1 MRKIQDN
8 RYILVIFA
16 SIILV
21 TFLINT
27 MKRILLVLALALVAA
42 VSANAQIKYKDIK
55 ADYNVKAY
63 TAQDIDPYRP
73 GWAAAL
79 SFFVPGSSQLV
90 MGETLRGLL
99 FFGGS
104 AILGNYAEDR
114 IQDLGKLVTTDSEG
128 NYTFSDFDAA
138 KKQLVR
144 LAASGVALLGV
155 AIWSSIDA
163 SRVAKV
169 KNMYYQNLHF
179 APAISFTPIQGGNL
193 QPTAG
198 FALSYNF

>member
-1 MRKIQDN
+1 
-8 RYILVIFA
+8 
-16 SIILV
+16 
-21 TFLINT
+21 

-63 TAQDIDPYRP
+63 SAQDIDPYRP
-73 GWAAAL
+73 GWAAAI

-90 MGETLRGLL
+90 MGETVRGLL

-114 IQDLGKLVTTDSEG
+114 IQDLGKLLVKDSEG
-128 NYTFSDFDAA
+128 NYDFSDWNAA
-138 KKQLVR
+138 KKQMLL
-144 LAASGVALLGV
+144 LAASGVSLLGV

-169 KNMYYQNLHF
+169 KNMYYQNLHL

>member
-1 MRKIQDN
+1 
-8 RYILVIFA
+8 
-16 SIILV
+16 
-21 TFLINT
+21 
-27 MKRILLVLALALVAA
+27 MKRILLVLALALIAV

-73 GWAAAL
+73 GWASAI
-79 SFFVPGSSQLV
+79 SFFFPGSSQLV
-90 MGETLRGLL
+90 MGETVRGLL

-114 IQDLGKLVTTDSEG
+114 IQDLGKLITTDSEG

-138 KKQLVR
+138 KKQLIR
-144 LAASGVALLGV
+144 LAASGAALLGV

>member
-1 MRKIQDN
+1 
-8 RYILVIFA
+8 
-16 SIILV
+16 
-21 TFLINT
+21 
-27 MKRILLVLALALVAA
+27 MKRILLVLVLALVAA

-90 MGETLRGLL
+90 MGETVRGIL
-99 FFGGS
+99 FFGGNV
-104 AILGNYAEDR
+104 ILSNIAEDSLR
-114 IQDLGKLVTTDSEG
+114 ELNKVVSLDENNELVV
-128 NYTFSDFDAA
+128 SDMNTA
-138 KKQLVR
+138 KKELVI
-144 LAASGVALLGV
+144 LAASGIAGLGL

>member
-1 MRKIQDN
+1 
-8 RYILVIFA
+8 
-16 SIILV
+16 
-21 TFLINT
+21 

-42 VSANAQIKYKDIK
+42 VSVNAQIKYKDLK
-55 ADYNVKAY
+55 TQYNYKEY

-79 SFFVPGSSQLV
+79 SFFVPGSSQVV
-90 MGETLRGLL
+90 MGETVRGLL
-99 FFGGS
+99 FFGGNWVLS
-104 AILGNYAEDR
+104 NIAEDS
-114 IQDLGKLVTTDSEG
+114 IEELGKLLVKDSEG
-128 NYTFSDFDAA
+128 NYDFSDWNAA
-138 KKQLVR
+138 KKQMLL
-144 LAASGVALLGV
+144 LAASGVSLLGV

-169 KNMYYQNLHF
+169 KNMYYQNLHL

>member
-1 MRKIQDN
+1 
-8 RYILVIFA
+8 
-16 SIILV
+16 
-21 TFLINT
+21 
-27 MKRILLVLALALVAA
+27 MKRILLVIALALVAA
-42 VSANAQIKYKDIK
+42 VSVNAQIKYKDLK
-55 ADYNVKAY
+55 TQYNYKEY

-90 MGETLRGLL
+90 MGETVRGLL
-99 FFGGS
+99 FFGGNVIIS
-104 AILGNYAEDR
+104 NYAEDR
-114 IQDLGKLVTTDSEG
+114 VQDLSNLLVRDSEG
-128 NYTFSDFDAA
+128 NYDFSDWNAA
-138 KKQLVR
+138 KKQMLL
-144 LAASGVALLGV
+144 LAASGAAWLGV

-179 APAISFTPIQGGNL
+179 APAISFTPMQGGNL

>member
-1 MRKIQDN
+1 
-8 RYILVIFA
+8 
-16 SIILV
+16 
-21 TFLINT
+21 

-55 ADYNVKAY
+55 ADYNFKEY

-90 MGETLRGLL
+90 MGETVRGLL
-99 FFGGS
+99 FFGGNWVLS
-104 AILGNYAEDR
+104 NIAEDS
-114 IQDLGKLVTTDSEG
+114 IEELGKLLVKDSEG
-128 NYTFSDFDAA
+128 NYDFSDWNAA
-138 KKQLVR
+138 KKQMLL
-144 LAASGVALLGV
+144 LAASGVSLLGV

-163 SRVAKV
+163 GRVAKV

-179 APAISFTPIQGGNL
+179 APAISFTPMQGGNL

>member
-1 MRKIQDN
+1 
-8 RYILVIFA
+8 
-16 SIILV
+16 
-21 TFLINT
+21 

-55 ADYNVKAY
+55 ADYNFKEY

-90 MGETLRGLL
+90 MGETVRGLIFL
-99 FFGGS
+99 GGDLIISNFF
-104 AILGNYAEDR
+104 
-114 IQDLGKLVTTDSEG
+114 QDSVTELNKLTVVDSEG
-128 NYTFSDFDAA
+128 NYSYSDVDAA
-138 KKQLVR
+138 KKQLIIM
-144 LAASGVALLGV
+144 ASSGVAWLGL

-179 APAISFTPIQGGNL
+179 APAISFAPMQGGNL

>member
-1 MRKIQDN
+1 
-8 RYILVIFA
+8 
-16 SIILV
+16 
-21 TFLINT
+21 

-73 GWAAAL
+73 GWASAL
-79 SFFVPGSSQLV
+79 SFFVPGSSQVV
-90 MGETLRGLL
+90 MGETVRGLL
-99 FFGGS
+99 FLGGNWVLS
-104 AILGNYAEDR
+104 NIAEDS
-114 IQDLGKLVTTDSEG
+114 IEELGKLLVKDSEG
-128 NYTFSDFDAA
+128 NYDFSDWNAA
-138 KKQLVR
+138 KKQMLL
-144 LAASGVALLGV
+144 LAASGAAWLGV

-179 APAISFTPIQGGNL
+179 APAISFTPMQGGNL

-198 FALSYNF
+198 IALSYNF